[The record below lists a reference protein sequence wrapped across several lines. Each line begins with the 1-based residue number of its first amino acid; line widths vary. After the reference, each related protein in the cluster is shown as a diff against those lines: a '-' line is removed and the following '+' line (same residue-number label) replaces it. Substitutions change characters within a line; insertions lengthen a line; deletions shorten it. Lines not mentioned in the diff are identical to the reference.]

1 VRSQVETPF
10 GSSIKCAVNICSLAP
25 AGRHLCS
32 TLSCEAAPRVDMLV
46 TILTALGCR
55 LSIEPLKNEDFRSAR
70 VGVDTR
76 VAPSEGIK
84 PDMAFATD
92 NK

>member
-1 VRSQVETPF
+1 
-10 GSSIKCAVNICSLAP
+10 
-25 AGRHLCS
+25 
-32 TLSCEAAPRVDMLV
+32 MLV